1 MQKHLCCCMRRY
13 NKKYSLIHF
22 VKKIM
27 NKYLVLFKNN
37 LFRLKNVSLYFSASL
52 IQGLVSLAINPLIA
66 MNMSHYD
73 YALTGFFTSFNSLI
87 LPLLSLMFGQYFNR
101 HYFKLNSNEERDEL
115 AARLV
120 STRLLFNLFE
130 IVFILIIFYIYAK
143 VQNIEFPVF
152 PYAIIT
158 FSSIIFNNVY
168 DFYLLK
174 LKMGKRAD
182 HFFKISLYHTII
194 LVASN
199 LLLVVLFKLGA
210 LGKLLAPLI
219 TYIILFIYLLP
230 KITKKLVLDK
240 KIFLDALKFCWPLIL
255 AAASGYFL
263 RGFDRALLVSFNDNV
278 QLGLYNVA
286 ISISGYLAIFQTS
299 INNTF
304 QPDIFEAVAKNNK
317 KKLIIIIG
325 GINLLNL
332 IPIIIF
338 IVFAPFIIK
347 ILTAGRF
354 TEAYTY
360 ARILALNNV
369 SMTLAYTITGI
380 FIAKGYTFL
389 SMTSEVIGA
398 LLSIAMFKILINK
411 YNFYGAAWGQVIS
424 YILIFIIGII
434 AYFIYKNF
442 FNKK

>member
-1 MQKHLCCCMRRY
+1 
-13 NKKYSLIHF
+13 
-22 VKKIM
+22 M
-27 NKYLVLFKNN
+27 NKYLSLFKNN

-120 STRLLFNLFE
+120 STSLIFNLFE

-168 DFYLLK
+168 NFYLLK

-219 TYIILFIYLLP
+219 TYIILFVYLLP
-230 KITKKLVLDK
+230 KITKKLVFDK

-263 RGFDRALLVSFNDNV
+263 RGFDRALLVNLNDNV

-286 ISISGYLAIFQTS
+286 ISISAYLAIFQTS

-317 KKLIIIIG
+317 KKLITIIG

-338 IVFAPFIIK
+338 IAFAPFIIK

-354 TEAYTY
+354 TDAYVY
-360 ARILALNNV
+360 ARILALNNI
-369 SMTLAYTITGI
+369 SMTLAYTMTGI

-398 LLSIAMFKILINK
+398 ILSIFMFNILINK
-411 YNFYGAAWGQVIS
+411 YNFYGAAWGQVLS

-434 AYFIYKNF
+434 VYFIYKNF
-442 FNKK
+442 FNKTIKTSKN

>member
-1 MQKHLCCCMRRY
+1 
-13 NKKYSLIHF
+13 
-22 VKKIM
+22 M
-27 NKYLVLFKNN
+27 NKYLSILKSN
-37 LFRLKNVSLYFSASL
+37 LSRIRNVSLYFSASL

-73 YALTGFFTSFNSLI
+73 YALTGFFTSFNSFI
-87 LPLLSLMFGQYFNR
+87 LPLLSLMFGQYFNK
-101 HYFKLNSNEERDEL
+101 HYFKLNSEEERNDL
-115 AARLV
+115 AAKLV
-120 STRLLFNLFE
+120 STRLIFNLFE
-130 IVFILIIFYIYAK
+130 IVFILMVFYLYAK
-143 VQNIEFPVF
+143 IQNIEFPVY

-158 FSSIIFNNVY
+158 FSTIIFNNIY

-174 LKMGKRAD
+174 LKMGKKASS
-182 HFFKISLYHTII
+182 FFKISII
-194 LVASN
+194 NTALLSGLS
-199 LLLVVLFKLGA
+199 LLLVGGFKLGS
-210 LGKLLAPLI
+210 LGKLLAPLV
-219 TYIILFIYLLP
+219 TSVILCVYLLP
-230 KITKKLVLDK
+230 KITKKIILDK
-240 KIFLDALKFCWPLIL
+240 NIFIDALKFCWPLIL

-263 RGFDRALLVSFNDNV
+263 RGFDRALLVNLNDNV

-299 INNTF
+299 IGNTF

-317 KKLIIIIG
+317 KKLITIIG

-338 IVFAPFIIK
+338 IAFAPFITK

-354 TEAYTY
+354 TDAYTY

-369 SMTLAYTITGI
+369 SMTLAYTSMTSI

-398 LLSIAMFKILINK
+398 ILSIVMFKIMIDK

-424 YILIFIIGII
+424 YFLIFIIGILS
-434 AYFIYKNF
+434 YFLYKKF
-442 FNKK
+442 FNNPIKR

>member
-1 MQKHLCCCMRRY
+1 MRRY

-130 IVFILIIFYIYAK
+130 IVFILIIFYIYAN

-158 FSSIIFNNVY
+158 FSTIIFNNVY

-219 TYIILFIYLLP
+219 TYIILFVYLLP

-240 KIFLDALKFCWPLIL
+240 KIFLDALKFCWPLVIAGAL
-255 AAASGYFL
+255 GYFFT
-263 RGFDRALLVSFNDNV
+263 GFDRALLVNLNDNV

-286 ISISGYLAIFQTS
+286 IGISGYLMIFQTS

-317 KKLIIIIG
+317 KKLITIIG

-338 IVFAPFIIK
+338 IIFAPFIIK

-354 TEAYTY
+354 TDAYVY
-360 ARILALNNV
+360 ARVLSLTNV
-369 SMTLAYTITGI
+369 TSSIYYSMSSVIIAYGYTGI
-380 FIAKGYTFL
+380 A
-389 SMTSEVIGA
+389 
-398 LLSIAMFKILINK
+398 LINK
-411 YNFYGAAWGQVIS
+411 IVGAIISFFLYKLLITNFEFYGAAWGHALSFVGMTIVCLIML
-424 YILIFIIGII
+424 YIKKMK
-434 AYFIYKNF
+434 KN
-442 FNKK
+442 KRI

>member
-1 MQKHLCCCMRRY
+1 
-13 NKKYSLIHF
+13 
-22 VKKIM
+22 M
-27 NKYLVLFKNN
+27 NKYIALFKNN
-37 LFRLKNVSLYFSASL
+37 LFRLKNVSLYFSAAL

-73 YALTGFFTSFNSLI
+73 YALTGFYTSFNSLI

-120 STRLLFNLFE
+120 STSLIFNLFE

-168 DFYLLK
+168 NFYLLK

-219 TYIILFIYLLP
+219 TYIILFVYLLP
-230 KITKKLVLDK
+230 KITKKLVFDK
-240 KIFLDALKFCWPLIL
+240 KIFLDGLKFCWPLIL
-255 AAASGYFL
+255 AATSGYFL
-263 RGFDRALLVSFNDNV
+263 RGFDRALLVNLNDNV

-286 ISISGYLAIFQTS
+286 ISISAYLAIFQTS

-317 KKLIIIIG
+317 KKLITIIG

-338 IVFAPFIIK
+338 IAFAPFIIK

-354 TEAYTY
+354 TDAYVY
-360 ARILALNNV
+360 ARILALNNI
-369 SMTLAYTITGI
+369 SMTLAYTMTGI

-398 LLSIAMFKILINK
+398 ILSIVMFNILINK

-434 AYFIYKNF
+434 VYFIYKNF
-442 FNKK
+442 FNKPIKT

>member
-1 MQKHLCCCMRRY
+1 
-13 NKKYSLIHF
+13 
-22 VKKIM
+22 M
-27 NKYLVLFKNN
+27 NKYLSLFKNN

-120 STRLLFNLFE
+120 STSLIFNLFE

-168 DFYLLK
+168 NFYLLK

-219 TYIILFIYLLP
+219 TYIILFVYLLP
-230 KITKKLVLDK
+230 KITKKLVFDK

-263 RGFDRALLVSFNDNV
+263 RGFDRALLVNLNDNV

-286 ISISGYLAIFQTS
+286 ISISAYLAIFQTS

-317 KKLIIIIG
+317 KKLITIIG

-338 IVFAPFIIK
+338 IAFAPFIIK

-354 TEAYTY
+354 TDAYVY
-360 ARILALNNV
+360 ARILALNNI
-369 SMTLAYTITGI
+369 SMTLAYTMTGI

-398 LLSIAMFKILINK
+398 ILSIFMFNILINK

-434 AYFIYKNF
+434 VYFIYKNF
-442 FNKK
+442 FNKTIKTSKN

>member
-1 MQKHLCCCMRRY
+1 
-13 NKKYSLIHF
+13 
-22 VKKIM
+22 M
-27 NKYLVLFKNN
+27 NKYVVLFKNN

-120 STRLLFNLFE
+120 STRLIFNLFE

-219 TYIILFIYLLP
+219 TYIILFVYLLP
-230 KITKKLVLDK
+230 KITKKLVFDK

-263 RGFDRALLVSFNDNV
+263 RGFDRALLVNLNDNV

-286 ISISGYLAIFQTS
+286 ISISAYLAIFQTS

-317 KKLIIIIG
+317 KKLITIIG

-338 IVFAPFIIK
+338 IAFAPFIIK

-354 TEAYTY
+354 TDAYVY
-360 ARILALNNV
+360 ARILALNNI
-369 SMTLAYTITGI
+369 SMTLAYTMTGI

-398 LLSIAMFKILINK
+398 ILSIAMFKILINK
-411 YNFYGAAWGQVIS
+411 FNFFGAAWGQVLS

-434 AYFIYKNF
+434 VYFIYKNF
-442 FNKK
+442 FNKPIKTSKN

>member
-1 MQKHLCCCMRRY
+1 
-13 NKKYSLIHF
+13 
-22 VKKIM
+22 M
-27 NKYLVLFKNN
+27 NKYIELFKNN
-37 LFRLKNVSLYFSASL
+37 IFRLKNVSLYFSASL

-73 YALTGFFTSFNSLI
+73 YALTGFYTSFNSLI
-87 LPLLSLMFGQYFNR
+87 LPLLNLMFGQYFNR
-101 HYFKLNSNEERDEL
+101 LYFKLNSEEERNDL
-115 AARLV
+115 AAKLV
-120 STRLLFNLFE
+120 STRLIFNLFE
-130 IVFILIIFYIYAK
+130 IVFILIVFHMYAK
-143 VQNIEFPVF
+143 IQNIQFPVY

-158 FSSIIFNNVY
+158 FSTIIFNNIY

-174 LKMGKRAD
+174 LKMGKRASS
-182 HFFKISLYHTII
+182 FFKISII
-194 LVASN
+194 NSVLLSGLL
-199 LLLVVLFKLGA
+199 LLLVVGFKLGG
-210 LGKLLAPLI
+210 LGKLLAPLV
-219 TYIILFIYLLP
+219 TSVILCIYLLP
-230 KITKKLVLDK
+230 KITKKIILDK

-263 RGFDRALLVSFNDNV
+263 RGFDRALLVNLNDNV

-299 INNTF
+299 ISNTF
-304 QPDIFEAVAKNNK
+304 QPDIFEAVANNNK
-317 KKLIIIIG
+317 KKIIIIIG
-325 GINLLNL
+325 GINVLNL

-338 IVFAPFIIK
+338 IAFAPFITK

-354 TEAYTY
+354 TDAYTY

-369 SMTLAYTITGI
+369 SMTLAYTSMASI

-398 LLSIAMFKILINK
+398 ILSIVMFKIMINK

-424 YILIFIIGII
+424 YFLIFIIGILL
-434 AYFIYKNF
+434 YFLYKKI
-442 FNKK
+442 FNKPIKR

>member
-1 MQKHLCCCMRRY
+1 
-13 NKKYSLIHF
+13 
-22 VKKIM
+22 M
-27 NKYLVLFKNN
+27 NKYLSILKSN
-37 LFRLKNVSLYFSASL
+37 LSRIRNVSLYFSASL

-66 MNMSHYD
+66 MNMSYYD

-87 LPLLSLMFGQYFNR
+87 LPLLSLMFGQYFNK
-101 HYFKLNSNEERDEL
+101 HYFKLNSEEERNDL
-115 AARLV
+115 AAKVV
-120 STRLLFNLFE
+120 STRLIFNLFE
-130 IVFILIIFYIYAK
+130 IVFILMVFYLYAK
-143 VQNIEFPVF
+143 IQNIEFPVY

-158 FSSIIFNNVY
+158 FSTIIFNNIY

-174 LKMGKRAD
+174 LKMGKKASS
-182 HFFKISLYHTII
+182 FFKISII
-194 LVASN
+194 NSVLLSGLL
-199 LLLVVLFKLGA
+199 LLLVVGFKLGG
-210 LGKLLAPLI
+210 LGKLLASLV
-219 TYIILFIYLLP
+219 TSVILCIYLLP
-230 KITKKLVLDK
+230 KITKKLILDK

-263 RGFDRALLVSFNDNV
+263 RGFDRALLVNLNDTV

-299 INNTF
+299 IGNTF

-317 KKLIIIIG
+317 KKLITIIG

-338 IVFAPFIIK
+338 IAFAPFITK

-354 TEAYTY
+354 TDAYTY

-369 SMTLAYTITGI
+369 SMTLAYTSMSSI

-398 LLSIAMFKILINK
+398 ILSIVMFKIMIDK

-424 YILIFIIGII
+424 YFLIFIIGILS
-434 AYFIYKNF
+434 YFLYKKF
-442 FNKK
+442 FNKPIKR

>member
-1 MQKHLCCCMRRY
+1 
-13 NKKYSLIHF
+13 
-22 VKKIM
+22 M
-27 NKYLVLFKNN
+27 NKYIELFKNN
-37 LFRLKNVSLYFSASL
+37 IFRLKNVSLYFSASL

-130 IVFILIIFYIYAK
+130 IVFILIIFYIYAN

-158 FSSIIFNNVY
+158 FSTIIFNNVY

-219 TYIILFIYLLP
+219 TYIILFVYLLP

-338 IVFAPFIIK
+338 IAFAPFIIK

-354 TEAYTY
+354 TDAYVY
-360 ARILALNNV
+360 ARILALNNI
-369 SMTLAYTITGI
+369 SMTLAYTMTGI

-398 LLSIAMFKILINK
+398 ILSIFMFNILINK
-411 YNFYGAAWGQVIS
+411 YNFYGAAWGQVLS

-434 AYFIYKNF
+434 VYFIYKNF
-442 FNKK
+442 FNKTIKTSKN

>member
-1 MQKHLCCCMRRY
+1 
-13 NKKYSLIHF
+13 
-22 VKKIM
+22 M
-27 NKYLVLFKNN
+27 NKYLSILKSN
-37 LFRLKNVSLYFSASL
+37 LSRIRNVSLYFSASL

-66 MNMSHYD
+66 MNMSYYD

-87 LPLLSLMFGQYFNR
+87 LPLLSLMFGQYFNK
-101 HYFKLNSNEERDEL
+101 HYFKLNSEEERNDL
-115 AARLV
+115 AAKVV
-120 STRLLFNLFE
+120 STRLIFNLFE
-130 IVFILIIFYIYAK
+130 IVFILMVFYLYAK
-143 VQNIEFPVF
+143 IQNIEFPVY

-158 FSSIIFNNVY
+158 FSTIIFNNIY

-174 LKMGKRAD
+174 LKMGKKASS
-182 HFFKISLYHTII
+182 FFKISII
-194 LVASN
+194 NSVLLSGLL
-199 LLLVVLFKLGA
+199 LLLVVGFKLGG
-210 LGKLLAPLI
+210 LGKLLASLV
-219 TYIILFIYLLP
+219 TSVILCIYLLP
-230 KITKKLVLDK
+230 KITKKIILDK
-240 KIFLDALKFCWPLIL
+240 NIFIDALKFCWPLIL

-263 RGFDRALLVSFNDNV
+263 RGFDRALLVNLNDNV

-299 INNTF
+299 IGNTF

-317 KKLIIIIG
+317 KKLITIIG

-338 IVFAPFIIK
+338 IAFAPFITK

-354 TEAYTY
+354 TDAYTY

-369 SMTLAYTITGI
+369 SMTLAYTSMSSI

-398 LLSIAMFKILINK
+398 ILSIVMFKIMIDK

-424 YILIFIIGII
+424 YFLIFIIGILS
-434 AYFIYKNF
+434 YFLYKKF
-442 FNKK
+442 FNNPIKR

>member
-1 MQKHLCCCMRRY
+1 MIR
-13 NKKYSLIHF
+13 
-22 VKKIM
+22 
-27 NKYLVLFKNN
+27 
-37 LFRLKNVSLYFSASL
+37 NVSLYFSASL

-66 MNMSHYD
+66 INMLHYD

-101 HYFKLNSNEERDEL
+101 QYFKLNSNEERDEL

-120 STRLLFNLFE
+120 STRLIFNLFE
-130 IVFILIIFYIYAK
+130 MVFILIIFYIYAK

-194 LVASN
+194 LVVSN

-219 TYIILFIYLLP
+219 TYIILFVYLLP

-240 KIFLDALKFCWPLIL
+240 KMFLDALTFCWPLIL

-263 RGFDRALLVSFNDNV
+263 RGFDRALLVKLNDNF

-286 ISISGYLAIFQTS
+286 IGISVYLMIFQAS
-299 INNTF
+299 LNNTF
-304 QPDIFEAVAKNNK
+304 QPDIFEAIAKNNK
-317 KKLIIIIG
+317 KK
-325 GINLLNL
+325 INNYY
-332 IPIIIF
+332 
-338 IVFAPFIIK
+338 
-347 ILTAGRF
+347 R
-354 TEAYTY
+354 
-360 ARILALNNV
+360 RH
-369 SMTLAYTITGI
+369 
-380 FIAKGYTFL
+380 
-389 SMTSEVIGA
+389 
-398 LLSIAMFKILINK
+398 
-411 YNFYGAAWGQVIS
+411 
-424 YILIFIIGII
+424 
-434 AYFIYKNF
+434 
-442 FNKK
+442 

>member
-1 MQKHLCCCMRRY
+1 
-13 NKKYSLIHF
+13 
-22 VKKIM
+22 M
-27 NKYLVLFKNN
+27 NEYVALFKNN

-120 STRLLFNLFE
+120 STRLIFNLFE
-130 IVFILIIFYIYAK
+130 IVFILIIFYIYAN

-158 FSSIIFNNVY
+158 FSSIMFNNVY

-182 HFFKISLYHTII
+182 LFLKISLYHTII

-210 LGKLLAPLI
+210 LGKLFAPLI
-219 TYIILFIYLLP
+219 TYIILFVYLLP
-230 KITKKLVLDK
+230 KITKKFVLDK

-263 RGFDRALLVSFNDNV
+263 RGFDRALLVNLNDNV

-317 KKLIIIIG
+317 KKLITIIG

-338 IVFAPFIIK
+338 IAFAPFIIK

-354 TEAYTY
+354 TDAYVY
-360 ARILALNNV
+360 ARILALNNI
-369 SMTLAYTITGI
+369 SMTLAYTMTGI

-398 LLSIAMFKILINK
+398 ILSIVMFNILINK

-434 AYFIYKNF
+434 VYFIYNNF
-442 FNKK
+442 FIKPIKT

>member
-1 MQKHLCCCMRRY
+1 
-13 NKKYSLIHF
+13 
-22 VKKIM
+22 M
-27 NKYLVLFKNN
+27 NKYVALFKNN

-101 HYFKLNSNEERDEL
+101 HYFKLNSNEARDEL

-120 STRLLFNLFE
+120 STRLIFNLFE

-210 LGKLLAPLI
+210 LGKLLAPLV
-219 TYIILFIYLLP
+219 TSVILCIYLLP
-230 KITKKLVLDK
+230 KIIKKLVFDK

-263 RGFDRALLVSFNDNV
+263 RGFDRALLVNLNDNV

-286 ISISGYLAIFQTS
+286 ISISAYLAIFQTS

-317 KKLIIIIG
+317 KKLITIIG

-338 IVFAPFIIK
+338 IAFAPFIIK

-354 TEAYTY
+354 TDAYVY
-360 ARILALNNV
+360 ARILALNNI
-369 SMTLAYTITGI
+369 SMTLAYTMTGI

-398 LLSIAMFKILINK
+398 ILSIFMFNILINK
-411 YNFYGAAWGQVIS
+411 YNFYGAAWGQVLS

-434 AYFIYKNF
+434 VYFIYKNF
-442 FNKK
+442 FNKPIKTSKN

>member
-1 MQKHLCCCMRRY
+1 
-13 NKKYSLIHF
+13 
-22 VKKIM
+22 M
-27 NKYLVLFKNN
+27 NKYIELFKNN
-37 LFRLKNVSLYFSASL
+37 IFRLKNVSLYFSASL

-130 IVFILIIFYIYAK
+130 IVFILIIFYIYAN

-158 FSSIIFNNVY
+158 FSTIIFNNVY

-338 IVFAPFIIK
+338 IAFAPFIIK

-354 TEAYTY
+354 TDAYVY
-360 ARILALNNV
+360 ARILALNNI
-369 SMTLAYTITGI
+369 SMTLAYTMTGI

-398 LLSIAMFKILINK
+398 ILSIFMFNILINK
-411 YNFYGAAWGQVIS
+411 YNFYGAAWGQVLS

-434 AYFIYKNF
+434 VYFIYKNF
-442 FNKK
+442 FNKTIKTSKN

>member
-1 MQKHLCCCMRRY
+1 
-13 NKKYSLIHF
+13 
-22 VKKIM
+22 M
-27 NKYLVLFKNN
+27 NKYLSILKSN
-37 LFRLKNVSLYFSASL
+37 LSRIRNVSLYFSASL

-87 LPLLSLMFGQYFNR
+87 LPLLSLMFGQYFNK
-101 HYFKLNSNEERDEL
+101 HYFKLNSEEERNDL
-115 AARLV
+115 AAKLV
-120 STRLLFNLFE
+120 STRLIFNLFE
-130 IVFILIIFYIYAK
+130 IVFILMVFYLYAK
-143 VQNIEFPVF
+143 IQNIGFPVY

-158 FSSIIFNNVY
+158 FSTIIFNNIY

-174 LKMGKRAD
+174 LKMGKKASS
-182 HFFKISLYHTII
+182 FFKISII
-194 LVASN
+194 NSVLLSGLL
-199 LLLVVLFKLGA
+199 LLLVVGFKLGG
-210 LGKLLAPLI
+210 LGKLLAPLV
-219 TYIILFIYLLP
+219 TSVILCIYLLP
-230 KITKKLVLDK
+230 KITKKIILDK
-240 KIFLDALKFCWPLIL
+240 NIFIDALKFCWPLIL

-263 RGFDRALLVSFNDNV
+263 RGFDRALLVNLNDNV

-286 ISISGYLAIFQTS
+286 ISISAYLAIFQTS

-304 QPDIFEAVAKNNK
+304 QPDIFEAVAKNKK
-317 KKLIIIIG
+317 KKLLTIIG

-338 IVFAPFIIK
+338 IAFAPFITK

-354 TEAYTY
+354 TDAYTY

-369 SMTLAYTITGI
+369 SMTLAYTSMSSI

-398 LLSIAMFKILINK
+398 ILSIVMFKIMIDK

-424 YILIFIIGII
+424 YFLIFIIGILS
-434 AYFIYKNF
+434 YFLYKKF
-442 FNKK
+442 FNKPIKR

>member
-1 MQKHLCCCMRRY
+1 
-13 NKKYSLIHF
+13 
-22 VKKIM
+22 M
-27 NKYLVLFKNN
+27 NEYVALFKNN

-87 LPLLSLMFGQYFNR
+87 LPLLSLMSGQYFNR

-120 STRLLFNLFE
+120 STRLIFNLFE
-130 IVFILIIFYIYAK
+130 IVFILIIFYIYAN

-158 FSSIIFNNVY
+158 FSSIMFNNVY

-182 HFFKISLYHTII
+182 LFLKISLYHTII

-210 LGKLLAPLI
+210 LGKLFAPLI
-219 TYIILFIYLLP
+219 TYIILFVYLLP
-230 KITKKLVLDK
+230 KITKKFVLDK

-263 RGFDRALLVSFNDNV
+263 RGFDRALLVNLNDNV

-286 ISISGYLAIFQTS
+286 ISISAYLAIFQTS

-317 KKLIIIIG
+317 KKLITIIG

-338 IVFAPFIIK
+338 IAFAPFIIK

-354 TEAYTY
+354 TDAYVY
-360 ARILALNNV
+360 ARILALNNI
-369 SMTLAYTITGI
+369 SMTLAYTMTGI

-398 LLSIAMFKILINK
+398 ILSIFMFNILINK

-434 AYFIYKNF
+434 VYFIYNNF
-442 FNKK
+442 FIKPIKT